1 MKTRTLIVIRVLLVA
16 IFFAA
21 KSNFVQASFN
31 SGLPTSNDENNY
43 GYGMMGGYGYGMMGG
58 YGYGMMGGYYD
69 EDDFCFNIDDNTPSY
84 EWLYAHLNVEDQALV
99 DAKYID
105 LVSAVDFSKMTLDEQ
120 QTAIDDIKVA
130 LVTFIEDSGFTLT
143 PFRP

>member
-1 MKTRTLIVIRVLLVA
+1 MKTRTLIVIGVLLVA

-31 SGLPTSNDENNY
+31 SGLPTSNDENN
-43 GYGMMGGYGYGMMGG
+43 YGYGMMGG

-130 LVTFIEDSGFTLT
+130 LITFIEDSGFTLI

>member
-1 MKTRTLIVIRVLLVA
+1 MKTRTLIVIGVLLVA

-31 SGLPTSNDENNY
+31 SGLPTSNDENN
-43 GYGMMGGYGYGMMGG
+43 

>member
-1 MKTRTLIVIRVLLVA
+1 MKTRTLIVIGVLLVA

-31 SGLPTSNDENNY
+31 SGLPTSNDENN
-43 GYGMMGGYGYGMMGG
+43 YGYGMMGG

>member
-1 MKTRTLIVIRVLLVA
+1 MKTRTVIIIGIMVLA

-31 SGLPTSNDENNY
+31 SGLPTSNDANNY
-43 GYGMMGGYGYGMMGG
+43 GYGMIGG

-130 LVTFIEDSGFTLT
+130 LITFIEDSGFTLI